1 MFLHG
6 FPLLKKPVR
15 HQTPVD
21 AKEGFGKT
29 PCCSPPVST
38 PPAKRKAEPEQT
50 PDNETESAKKKL
62 FAGMGG
68 RQQVVETCP
77 ICGQAREKNQRGG
90 TCRHCMFVIRKT
102 LKHQRVYDVIESPS
116 LKGEIKEKS
125 LQERAKEEAK
135 EVDPKGKAL
144 EDLIAR
150 LEVLV
155 PKLEALYGPIEI

>member
-1 MFLHG
+1 M
-6 FPLLKKPVR
+6 
-15 HQTPVD
+15 D
-21 AKEGFGKT
+21 AKEGFGKI
-29 PCCSPPVST
+29 PCCSPPVSI

-90 TCRHCMFVIRKT
+90 TCRHCMLVIRKT
-102 LKHQRVYDVIESPS
+102 LKHQRANDVIESPS

-135 EVDPKGKAL
+135 EADPKGKAL